1 MIHKYPNTRVSLVLI
16 ATIMLLSISC
26 TNETAQDYT
35 KYVNPIIGTAEFG
48 HTFPGACVPFGM
60 IQAGPQTGN
69 CDWKYCAGYQY
80 QDSTISGFSQNRLN
94 GTGVGDLG
102 DLLIQPFTG
111 TSDRTGFESRFDRSS
126 EQARPGYYAVKLSDF
141 GVSTEVTATEHA
153 ALYRFTYHTN
163 DNAGLMIDFQS
174 GMVGSEQQLARKV
187 LDATV
192 NFESETV
199 ITGSCRTRAW
209 LVRDYYYMIE
219 FSKPVAS
226 KKLLPKKDEHEK
238 APRYALSFDL
248 KKGEKLQVKIAMS
261 SKSIEG
267 AKANMAAEASGWKF
281 EKAREAAN
289 SAWNDFLSR
298 VDVKGNDDSKTMFYT
313 SLYHLFI
320 QPNNIADAGEE
331 PFYST
336 LSLWDTYRAAHPL
349 YTILSPEKVDGFVN
363 SMLRQYDNQGFL
375 PIWALWGGETYCMIA
390 NHAVP
395 VIVDAYMKGFRG
407 FDAEKAYEAVKTSL
421 TVDHRNS
428 EWKTYMDNGYFPYD
442 SIRVESVSKTLESV
456 YDDYCAA
463 LFARSLGKTDDQKYF
478 ENRAGFYKNL
488 FDPSTGLMRARDSKG
503 NWRTPF
509 EPFDLSHAS
518 SSGGDYTEGNAWQ
531 YTWHVQHDVP
541 GLINLLGGNERFTAK
556 LDSLFSFSEEVK
568 GKGLVVDVT
577 GLIGQ
582 YAHGNEPSH
591 HVAYLF
597 ALAGKPWRT
606 QELVN
611 EICRTKY
618 VNKIDGLCG
627 NDDCGQMSA
636 WYIFTTMGFY
646 PVDPCGGE
654 FVLGAPQTE
663 GVTLNLPGGKK
674 FTMEAINFSDSNI
687 YVESVALNGNPYT
700 KTSINYRDIMDGGT
714 LTFTMGS
721 RKSNM

>member
-1 MIHKYPNTRVSLVLI
+1 
-16 ATIMLLSISC
+16 MLLLISC
-26 TNETAQDYT
+26 SNEAGNDYT
-35 KYVNPIIGTAEFG
+35 EYVDPVIGTAEFG

-80 QDSTISGFSQNRLN
+80 TDSTIAGFSQDRLN

-111 TSDRTGFESRFDRSS
+111 NSDRLSYSSKFDRNS
-126 EQARPGYYAVKLSDF
+126 EHASPGYYSVTLSDF
-141 GVSTEVTATEHA
+141 GINTEITATEHTA
-153 ALYRFTYHTN
+153 FYSFTYPG
-163 DNAGLMIDFQS
+163 DKGSGLMIDFQS
-174 GMVGSEQQLARKV
+174 GMVGSEEQLHRKV

-199 ITGSCRTRAW
+199 ITGSCKTRAW

-219 FSKPVAS
+219 FSKPVVS
-226 KKLLPKKDEHEK
+226 KTLLPKQDENEK
-238 APRYALSFDL
+238 APRYAFTFNL
-248 KKGEKLQVKIAMS
+248 KKGEKLQVKIALSSTGIEEARKNMS
-261 SKSIEG
+261 AEAADWNFGKIHKA
-267 AKANMAAEASGWKF
+267 AKAS
-281 EKAREAAN
+281 
-289 SAWNDFLSR
+289 WNNLLSR
-298 VDVKGNDDSKTMFYT
+298 VDVKGNEDRKTMFYT

-320 QPNNIADAGEE
+320 QPNNIADNGDT

-349 YTILSPEKVDGFVN
+349 YTILSPEKVDGFIN
-363 SMLRQYDNQGFL
+363 SMLKQYDQQGFL

-395 VIVDAYMKGFRG
+395 VIVDAYLKGFRG
-407 FDAEKAYEAVKTSL
+407 FDSEKAYNAVKTSL

-428 EWKTYMDNGYFPYD
+428 EWKTYIAHGYFPFD

-456 YDDYCAA
+456 YDDHCAA
-463 LFARSLGKTDDQKYF
+463 LFAKSLGKTEDEAYF
-478 ENRAGFYKNL
+478 KKRAGFYKNL
-488 FDPSTGLMRARDSKG
+488 FDTSTGLMRGKDSKG
-503 NWRTPF
+503 NWRQPF
-509 EPFDLSHAS
+509 APFDLSHAT

-541 GLINLLGGNERFTAK
+541 GLINLLGGNDNFTTK
-556 LDSLFSFSEEVK
+556 LDSLFSFSEEAK

-591 HVAYLF
+591 HVTYLF

-606 QELVN
+606 QEIVN
-611 EICRTKY
+611 QICRTKY
-618 VNKIDGLCG
+618 INKIDGLCG

-636 WYIFTTMGFY
+636 WYIFSVMGFY

-674 FTMEAINFSDSNI
+674 FTMETVNFSDENI
-687 YVESVALNGNPYT
+687 YVQSVTLNDNPYT
-700 KTSINYRDIMDGGT
+700 KNSISYRDIMDGGT

-721 RKSNM
+721 SRK